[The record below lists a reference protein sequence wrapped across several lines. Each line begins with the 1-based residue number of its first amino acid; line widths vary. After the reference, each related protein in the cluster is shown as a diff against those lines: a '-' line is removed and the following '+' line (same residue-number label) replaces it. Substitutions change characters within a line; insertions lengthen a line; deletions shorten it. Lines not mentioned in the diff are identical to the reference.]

1 MNKDGAVMPRALVLV
16 PLRADFK
23 YGRRHSVLGFLRCLG
38 GGGLRVLW
46 FSSLLKIKPTRTF

>member
-23 YGRRHSVLGFLRCLG
+23 YGRRYSVLGFLRCLG
-38 GGGLRVLW
+38 VVGTSG
-46 FSSLLKIKPTRTF
+46 SLVFLSPQN

>member
-16 PLRADFK
+16 ALRADFK

-38 GGGLRVLW
+38 GGGT
-46 FSSLLKIKPTRTF
+46 SGSLVFLSPQN